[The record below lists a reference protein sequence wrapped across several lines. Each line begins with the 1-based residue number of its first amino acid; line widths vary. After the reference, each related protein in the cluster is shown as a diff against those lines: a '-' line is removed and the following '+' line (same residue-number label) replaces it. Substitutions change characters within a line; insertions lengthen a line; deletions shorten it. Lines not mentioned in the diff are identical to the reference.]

1 MTAPYLWP
9 VSVKRLVLTTCA
21 LLVVVAYTMLC
32 GGLTALVALFM

>member
-9 VSVKRLVLTTCA
+9 VSVKRMVLLMSA

-32 GGLTALVALFM
+32 GSLMAVVALFT